1 MDSASCLTEM
11 IMAVSGIIN
20 TSYLLLILQAMNT
33 QGISFGVQF
42 LLKKKKN
49 CNKLNIDQ
57 REKPK

>member
-1 MDSASCLTEM
+1 M

-42 LLKKKKN
+42 LLKKKK
-49 CNKLNIDQ
+49 KT
-57 REKPK
+57 